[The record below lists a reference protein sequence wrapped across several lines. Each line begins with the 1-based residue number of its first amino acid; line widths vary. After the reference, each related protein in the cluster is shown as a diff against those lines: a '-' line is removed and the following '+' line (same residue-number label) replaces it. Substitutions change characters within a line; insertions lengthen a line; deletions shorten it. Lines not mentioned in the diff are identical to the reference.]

1 MLPPVT
7 EFLAALTLILA
18 DSPAATDH
26 AAPLTTLLAALLEA
40 LAEPLLVESVTL
52 LIVHTDT
59 LAERPLAT
67 DHAAVPTVLP
77 SAALPLLLAEPLL
90 AQSAIP

>member
-1 MLPPVT
+1 MLPPVI

-26 AAPLTTLLAALLEA
+26 AAPLTMLLAALLKA

-67 DHAAVPTVLP
+67 DHAVVPTALP
-77 SAALPLLLAEPLL
+77 SAALLLLLAEPLL